1 MFGFHKPKMYRSIDG
16 CCICRAKSSS
26 SRFTDSKR
34 YEKDF
39 HNCFGLHENRSGE
52 ICNAC
57 VLLVKR
63 WKKLPVGSKKNWNHV
78 VDARGGPSFKT
89 AVKTKKMTSLTRR
102 IRPSQ
107 ISKLKK
113 GLKRQNS
120 DAHSTTSSTS
130 PAQSPSY
137 NNHSDEGSDTELG
150 TGSSRAPVFSFLDLT
165 YWKRQK
171 VCCGIIY
178 KGRFGEV
185 LIDPHLFKPC
195 CSNKKEST
203 CECPRVS
210 VYLWVFLWTCFT
222 ITGIQATGNSALC
235 WLKQLI
241 TNPVFPM
248 VQLSPSPVPCL
259 SPTDQADERKM
270 MVKTEKQGSPKS
282 EAQLALTSLQ
292 LALAAST
299 TTYQGYDAYI
309 EDGLIC
315 LKHKIRNIEK
325 KKASGSIKLE
335 DYRQRRQEGELLNQ
349 DQLEAVEK
357 YDEVIHNLAFAKE
370 LQKTFSSLSQDL
382 LKAQKKAVR
391 REQVLKI
398 EMEKRRLRTIL
409 QVQYILQNLQEE
421 HVRKDFRSGL
431 NGAPF
436 LSARELDYLLKFSK
450 LGSLVRD
457 EMMSLED
464 QMEQATSYLWEL
476 LEGGE
481 KVVVGTTYKHLK
493 AQMAK
498 LMDCGYFDHI
508 PVPQRKML
516 EEVKEV
522 QKVVVKTEQLTKLSN
537 EDTKEL
543 AKVPDFHNQ
552 GKTKTLQPWK
562 ADFAAMKQE
571 PPDSWEMQFD
581 DSRTTSPQPVPTKQG
596 RAAAG
601 LVAKE
606 EVESKVMTS
615 PPKKNGLH
623 NCREGMHAVDLVN
636 VMFVHKLKQFSLF
649 SLSPYKAPRESKQK
663 KQTDLLPQ
671 ALQMPLP
678 CEQQMPLCNDTMPA
692 PELQAQ
698 AFQSPPSSN
707 HALSMSAAPFQ
718 AMHTVF
724 KVNAPLP
731 LRDESDMKPESYNQS
746 YSTASTQTTPQC
758 SSQPAYTLDQ
768 NTLPH
773 ETLQPGK
780 TNVTTYQS
788 ECPLSNGCQA
798 YMTPG
803 QPNAFPRSNQAYY
816 NNRGTV
822 RGTPRGSRGLANSYR
837 SPSGDKGFDGY
848 RGGIQSPGGNYTQQ
862 SYPAREYTTM
872 LYGSREAG
880 YQQNYKRGGGPAGQK
895 ANSRAGW
902 SDSSQVSSPE
912 RDHETFNSVDSG
924 QGRSRCIT
932 PIDIPV
938 TSQATTLM
946 PVHVYPLPPQM
957 RVAFSAART
966 SNFTP
971 GTLDQTIAFD
981 LLLNNLGETFE
992 MHMGRFSCPVNGT
1005 YVFIFH
1011 MLKLAVNVPLYVNLM
1026 KNEEV
1031 LVSAYAND
1039 GAPDH
1044 ETASNHAVLQL
1055 YQGDQIWL
1063 RLHRGAIYGS
1073 SWKYSTFSGYL
1084 LYQD

>member
-63 WKKLPVGSKKNWNHV
+63 WKKLPVGSKKNWNH
-78 VDARGGPSFKT
+78 
-89 AVKTKKMTSLTRR
+89 
-102 IRPSQ
+102 
-107 ISKLKK
+107 
-113 GLKRQNS
+113 
-120 DAHSTTSSTS
+120 
-130 PAQSPSY
+130 
-137 NNHSDEGSDTELG
+137 
-150 TGSSRAPVFSFLDLT
+150 
-165 YWKRQK
+165 
-171 VCCGIIY
+171 
-178 KGRFGEV
+178 
-185 LIDPHLFKPC
+185 
-195 CSNKKEST
+195 
-203 CECPRVS
+203 
-210 VYLWVFLWTCFT
+210 
-222 ITGIQATGNSALC
+222 
-235 WLKQLI
+235 
-241 TNPVFPM
+241 
-248 VQLSPSPVPCL
+248 
-259 SPTDQADERKM
+259 
-270 MVKTEKQGSPKS
+270 
-282 EAQLALTSLQ
+282 
-292 LALAAST
+292 
-299 TTYQGYDAYI
+299 
-309 EDGLIC
+309 
-315 LKHKIRNIEK
+315 
-325 KKASGSIKLE
+325 
-335 DYRQRRQEGELLNQ
+335 
-349 DQLEAVEK
+349 
-357 YDEVIHNLAFAKE
+357 
-370 LQKTFSSLSQDL
+370 L

-450 LGSLVRD
+450 LASLVRD

-508 PVPQRKML
+508 PVPQSKML

-522 QKVVVKTEQLTKLSN
+522 QKVVVKTEQLTKLPN
-537 EDTKEL
+537 EDAKEL

-606 EVESKVMTS
+606 KVESKVTTS
-615 PPKKNGLH
+615 PPKK
-623 NCREGMHAVDLVN
+623 VP
-636 VMFVHKLKQFSLF
+636 K
-649 SLSPYKAPRESKQK
+649 PI
-663 KQTDLLPQ
+663 
-671 ALQMPLP
+671 
-678 CEQQMPLCNDTMPA
+678 
-692 PELQAQ
+692 
-698 AFQSPPSSN
+698 PSSIAVFN
-707 HALSMSAAPFQ
+707 STSSLPKDPALRRQKLQDLMAQIQGSFSFMQ
-718 AMHTVF
+718 VF

-731 LRDESDMKPESYNQS
+731 PRDELDMKPETSSYSESYNQS

-788 ECPLSNGCQA
+788 ECPVSNGCQV
-798 YMTPG
+798 YMSPG

-816 NNRGTV
+816 SNRGTV

-837 SPSGDKGFDGY
+837 SPIGYKGFDGY
-848 RGGIQSPGGNYTQQ
+848 RGGMQSPGGNYTQQ

-924 QGRSRCIT
+924 QGGSRCIT

-966 SNFTP
+966 SNFAP

>member
-1 MFGFHKPKMYRSIDG
+1 
-16 CCICRAKSSS
+16 
-26 SRFTDSKR
+26 
-34 YEKDF
+34 
-39 HNCFGLHENRSGE
+39 
-52 ICNAC
+52 
-57 VLLVKR
+57 
-63 WKKLPVGSKKNWNHV
+63 
-78 VDARGGPSFKT
+78 
-89 AVKTKKMTSLTRR
+89 
-102 IRPSQ
+102 
-107 ISKLKK
+107 
-113 GLKRQNS
+113 
-120 DAHSTTSSTS
+120 
-130 PAQSPSY
+130 
-137 NNHSDEGSDTELG
+137 
-150 TGSSRAPVFSFLDLT
+150 
-165 YWKRQK
+165 
-171 VCCGIIY
+171 
-178 KGRFGEV
+178 
-185 LIDPHLFKPC
+185 
-195 CSNKKEST
+195 
-203 CECPRVS
+203 
-210 VYLWVFLWTCFT
+210 
-222 ITGIQATGNSALC
+222 
-235 WLKQLI
+235 
-241 TNPVFPM
+241 M
-248 VQLSPSPVPCL
+248 VQLSPSPIPCL
-259 SPTDQADERKM
+259 SATDQADERK

-325 KKASGSIKLE
+325 KKIKLE

-450 LGSLVRD
+450 LASLVRD

-508 PVPQRKML
+508 PVPQSKML

-522 QKVVVKTEQLTKLSN
+522 QKVVVKTEQLTKLPN
-537 EDTKEL
+537 EDAKEL
-543 AKVPDFHNQ
+543 AKVPEPSVQFIPTREVQSREFLNRRYLPETDFHNQ

-606 EVESKVMTS
+606 KVESKVTTS
-615 PPKKNGLH
+615 PPKKK
-623 NCREGMHAVDLVN
+623 RERKPKAGEEVKPVPKPIPSSIAVFNSTSSLPKDPALRRQKLQDL
-636 VMFVHKLKQFSLF
+636 MAQIQGSFSFMQDSVLDCE
-649 SLSPYKAPRESKQK
+649 SSPVSAMPLLTPLSVLASSTPIAPRESKQK
-663 KQTDLLPQ
+663 KQADLLPQ
-671 ALQMPLP
+671 ALQTAPSTNHSPSTSLNGDRSLNGSETEFASAAAQETISASSEAESFVSPPAIYQTASIPAPLVEKGMDP
-678 CEQQMPLCNDTMPA
+678 TRMPLCNDTMPA

-718 AMHTVF
+718 TMHTVF

-731 LRDESDMKPESYNQS
+731 PRDELDMKPETSSYSESYNQS

-773 ETLQPGK
+773 ETLQP
-780 TNVTTYQS
+780 VTTYQS
-788 ECPLSNGCQA
+788 ECPVSNGCQV
-798 YMTPG
+798 YMSPG

-816 NNRGTV
+816 SNRGTV

-837 SPSGDKGFDGY
+837 SPSGYKAGFDGY
-848 RGGIQSPGGNYTQQ
+848 RGGMQSPGGNYTQQ

-924 QGRSRCIT
+924 QGGSRCIT

-966 SNFTP
+966 SNFAP

>member
-1 MFGFHKPKMYRSIDG
+1 
-16 CCICRAKSSS
+16 
-26 SRFTDSKR
+26 
-34 YEKDF
+34 
-39 HNCFGLHENRSGE
+39 
-52 ICNAC
+52 
-57 VLLVKR
+57 
-63 WKKLPVGSKKNWNHV
+63 
-78 VDARGGPSFKT
+78 
-89 AVKTKKMTSLTRR
+89 
-102 IRPSQ
+102 
-107 ISKLKK
+107 
-113 GLKRQNS
+113 
-120 DAHSTTSSTS
+120 
-130 PAQSPSY
+130 
-137 NNHSDEGSDTELG
+137 
-150 TGSSRAPVFSFLDLT
+150 
-165 YWKRQK
+165 
-171 VCCGIIY
+171 
-178 KGRFGEV
+178 
-185 LIDPHLFKPC
+185 
-195 CSNKKEST
+195 
-203 CECPRVS
+203 
-210 VYLWVFLWTCFT
+210 
-222 ITGIQATGNSALC
+222 
-235 WLKQLI
+235 
-241 TNPVFPM
+241 M
-248 VQLSPSPVPCL
+248 VQLSPSPIPCL
-259 SPTDQADERKM
+259 SPTEQADDGKM
-270 MVKTEKQGSPKS
+270 TVKAEKKQGSPKS
-282 EAQLALTSLQ
+282 DAQPSLTSLQ
-292 LALAAST
+292 LALSAST
-299 TTYQGYDAYI
+299 TTYQGYDTYI

-325 KKASGSIKLE
+325 KKIKLE
-335 DYRQRRQEGELLNQ
+335 DYRQRLKEGELLNQ

-370 LQKTFSSLSQDL
+370 LQKTFGSLSQEL

-398 EMEKRRLRTIL
+398 ETEKRRLRTIL

-431 NGAPF
+431 NGALF

-450 LGSLVRD
+450 LASLMRD
-457 EMMSLED
+457 EQMSLED

-508 PVPQRKML
+508 PVPQSKML

-522 QKVVVKTEQLTKLSN
+522 HKVVEVMKTEPLSKLLT
-537 EDTKEL
+537 EGAKEL
-543 AKVPDFHNQ
+543 VKVPEPSVQIIQTREVQSREFLNRRYLPETDFHSQ

-562 ADFAAMKQE
+562 ADFAATKQE

-596 RAAAG
+596 RPAAG
-601 LVAKE
+601 LVAKAP
-606 EVESKVMTS
+606 VESKVTATS
-615 PPKKNGLH
+615 PKPDSVLE
-623 NCREGMHAVDLVN
+623 CESSPVSAMPL
-636 VMFVHKLKQFSLF
+636 LTP
-649 SLSPYKAPRESKQK
+649 LSVLASSTPIAPREPKQK
-663 KQTDLLPQ
+663 KQ
-671 ALQMPLP
+671 ALQTGSSTDHSPGTSLNGDRSLSGSEIDLASAAAHETISASPEAVSFVSPPAIYQTASIPAPLVEKGMDPTRMPLL
-678 CEQQMPLCNDTMPA
+678 CEEQMPLCNDTIST
-692 PELQAQ
+692 PELQTQ
-698 AFQSPPSSN
+698 AFQSPPTSN
-707 HALSMSAAPFQ
+707 HTLSMSAAPFQ

-724 KVNAPLP
+724 KVNASLP
-731 LRDESDMKPESYNQS
+731 PRDEPDMKPESYNQS
-746 YSTASTQTTPQC
+746 HSTASTQTTPQC

-768 NTLPH
+768 NALPH
-773 ETLQPGK
+773 ETLQP
-780 TNVTTYQS
+780 VTTYQS
-788 ECPLSNGCQA
+788 ECPVSNGCQV
-798 YMTPG
+798 YMSPG

-816 NNRGTV
+816 NNRGAI

-837 SPSGDKGFDGY
+837 SPGGYKAGFDGY
-848 RGGIQSPGGNYTQQ
+848 RGGIHSPCGNYTQQ

-924 QGRSRCIT
+924 QGDSRCIT

-971 GTLDQTIAFD
+971 GTLDQTISFD

>member
-1 MFGFHKPKMYRSIDG
+1 
-16 CCICRAKSSS
+16 
-26 SRFTDSKR
+26 
-34 YEKDF
+34 
-39 HNCFGLHENRSGE
+39 
-52 ICNAC
+52 
-57 VLLVKR
+57 
-63 WKKLPVGSKKNWNHV
+63 
-78 VDARGGPSFKT
+78 
-89 AVKTKKMTSLTRR
+89 
-102 IRPSQ
+102 
-107 ISKLKK
+107 
-113 GLKRQNS
+113 
-120 DAHSTTSSTS
+120 
-130 PAQSPSY
+130 
-137 NNHSDEGSDTELG
+137 
-150 TGSSRAPVFSFLDLT
+150 
-165 YWKRQK
+165 
-171 VCCGIIY
+171 
-178 KGRFGEV
+178 
-185 LIDPHLFKPC
+185 
-195 CSNKKEST
+195 
-203 CECPRVS
+203 
-210 VYLWVFLWTCFT
+210 
-222 ITGIQATGNSALC
+222 
-235 WLKQLI
+235 
-241 TNPVFPM
+241 M
-248 VQLSPSPVPCL
+248 VQLSPSPIPCL
-259 SPTDQADERKM
+259 SATDQADERK

-325 KKASGSIKLE
+325 KKIKLE

-450 LGSLVRD
+450 LASLVRD

-508 PVPQRKML
+508 PVPQSKML

-522 QKVVVKTEQLTKLSN
+522 QKVVVKTEQLTKLPN
-537 EDTKEL
+537 EDAKEL
-543 AKVPDFHNQ
+543 AKVPEPSVQFIPTREVQSREFLNRRYLPETDFHNQ

-606 EVESKVMTS
+606 KVESKVTTS
-615 PPKKNGLH
+615 PPKKK
-623 NCREGMHAVDLVN
+623 RERKPKAGEEVKPVPKPIPSSIAVFNSTSSLPKDPALRRQKLQDL
-636 VMFVHKLKQFSLF
+636 MAQIQGSFSFMQDSVLDCE
-649 SLSPYKAPRESKQK
+649 SSPVSAMPLLTPLSVLASSTPIAPRESKQK
-663 KQTDLLPQ
+663 KQADLLPQ
-671 ALQMPLP
+671 ALQTAPSTNHSPSTSLNGDRSLNGSETEFASAAAQETISASSEAESFVSP
-678 CEQQMPLCNDTMPA
+678 PAIYQTASIPA
-692 PELQAQ
+692 PLVEKGMD
-698 AFQSPPSSN
+698 P
-707 HALSMSAAPFQ
+707 
-718 AMHTVF
+718 TRVF

-731 LRDESDMKPESYNQS
+731 PRDELDMKPETSSYSESYNQS

-773 ETLQPGK
+773 ETLQP
-780 TNVTTYQS
+780 VTTYQS
-788 ECPLSNGCQA
+788 ECPVSNGCQV
-798 YMTPG
+798 YMSPG

-816 NNRGTV
+816 SNRGTV

-837 SPSGDKGFDGY
+837 SPSGYKAGFDGY
-848 RGGIQSPGGNYTQQ
+848 RGGMQSPGGNYTQQ

-924 QGRSRCIT
+924 QGGSRCIT

-966 SNFTP
+966 SNFAP